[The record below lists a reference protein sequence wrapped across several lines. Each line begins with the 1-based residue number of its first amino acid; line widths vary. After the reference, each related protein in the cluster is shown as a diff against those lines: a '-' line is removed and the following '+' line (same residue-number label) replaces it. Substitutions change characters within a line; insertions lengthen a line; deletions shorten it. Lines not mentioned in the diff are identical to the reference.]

1 MQLAELLSSDQE
13 SASNTARS
21 RLGDIEAAT
30 WQTFQ
35 ALPKNELGRL
45 SPPAVRYIVH
55 NYFAKEHGWLIKGLE
70 PQGHRPNAS
79 EVHDVSVLQDK
90 APALVEAFL
99 EDRRSDRGLVLS
111 DIVAMI
117 AVLERFIVDESLTL
131 LEASYTL
138 NGKSVHEDLNENELH
153 GVLQSYLLI
162 FAQGHKA
169 TSNATR
175 HQAYKELQIRHRP
188 EVREY
193 EHNAVL
199 NYVYANR
206 HTTNPFVPRRYTLQA
221 AAEIVRDMAHRYG
234 KWQNSDCS
242 QMKDHL
248 IELDPTGFGRV
259 PLSAFY
265 KEDPQSVYHFSESVD
280 YLRQIGALD
289 ESGLGGAKV
298 LASNYILGPSNC
310 IAVSDYYSV
319 CCLNECDSLMNELER
334 QAQAPA
340 VAPER
345 LLLLASQLSSDSVD
359 APRELPSLLVEKLH
373 EIAALHGGQ
382 VPLHGRLFAQWLH
395 YAFPFECPY
404 PSRLES
410 AQALTP
416 SAWLDGRHTSDKEER
431 AHHIATGS
439 GASAVD
445 VNDMQSMSHWTE
457 DEILPLDAP
466 RRAVLGA
473 ARSMVLLAV
482 ILVAVRTALPTIRSS
497 LHSLGVVEKKGDDY
511 VLPMRI

>member
-1 MQLAELLSSDQE
+1 MQLAELLDNDQDPSS
-13 SASNTARS
+13 STARS

-35 ALPKNELGRL
+35 ALPKNDLGRL
-45 SPPAVRYIVH
+45 PPPAVRYIVH
-55 NYFAKEHGWLIKGLE
+55 NYFAKEHGWLISGLE
-70 PQGHRPNAS
+70 PQGHRPNAT

-117 AVLERFIVDESLTL
+117 AVLERFIVEESMTL

-138 NGKSVHEDLNENELH
+138 NGKSVHEDLDEDGLH
-153 GVLQSYLLI
+153 EVLQSYLLI

-169 TSNATR
+169 STNVTR
-175 HQAYKELQIRHRP
+175 HQAYKAVQNRNRP

-193 EHNAVL
+193 EHDAVL

-206 HTTNPFVPRRYTLQA
+206 HVTNPFVPRQYTLQA
-221 AAEIVRDMAHRYG
+221 ASEIVRDMAHRYG
-234 KWQNSDCS
+234 KWQNAECS
-242 QMKDHL
+242 LMKDHL

-265 KEDPQSVYHFSESVD
+265 AEDPRSVYHFSESVD
-280 YLRQIGALD
+280 YLRQTGALD

-298 LASNYILGPSNC
+298 LAANYMLGPSNC

-334 QAQAPA
+334 QVQAPA

-345 LLLLASQLSSDSVD
+345 LLLLASQLSSASVD

-373 EIAALHGGQ
+373 AIAALHGGQ
-382 VPLHGRLFAQWLH
+382 VPIHGRLFAQWLH

-404 PSRLES
+404 PSLLKS
-410 AQALTP
+410 AQSLTP
-416 SAWLDGRHTSDKEER
+416 SAWLDGRATSDKEER
-431 AHHIATGS
+431 KHHISTGS
-439 GASAVD
+439 GASTTDAHT
-445 VNDMQSMSHWTE
+445 MPQWTD
-457 DEILPLDAP
+457 DEILPLHAP
-466 RRAVLGA
+466 RRAVLDA
-473 ARSMVLLAV
+473 ARAVVLLAAL
-482 ILVAVRTALPTIRSS
+482 LVAVRAALPAVRSA
-497 LHSLGVVEKKGDDY
+497 LHSMGLAEKKEGGDY
-511 VLPMRI
+511 VLPMRL